1 MEKAP
6 QLEREPVIYSDDE
19 EEEESKGPKSA
30 LPITQGKPQVS
41 QASSETVEEEEE
53 EEEEMEE
60 EKVGITGDISSKFKA
75 KQSP

>member
-6 QLEREPVIYSDDE
+6 QPEREPVIYSDDE

-30 LPITQGKPQVS
+30 LPTQHGEPQVS

-53 EEEEMEE
+53 EEEEMED
-60 EKVGITGDISSKFKA
+60 EKVGITGGI
-75 KQSP
+75 